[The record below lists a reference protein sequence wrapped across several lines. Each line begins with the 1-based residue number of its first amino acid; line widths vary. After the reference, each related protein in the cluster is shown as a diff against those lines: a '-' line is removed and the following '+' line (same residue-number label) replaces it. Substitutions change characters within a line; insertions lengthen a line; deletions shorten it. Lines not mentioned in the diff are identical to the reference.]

1 MAEVNSHT
9 NYKNKMTKE
18 EIEALAKAFATA
30 SGHLDPKG
38 FSEAVFSVYDLPI
51 EITQQHSIGVTP
63 IDVVIAPPSQPITTS
78 APNKIVI
85 DTAPVEPITDV
96 TEPIGEP
103 IPETIDT
110 QPVDTG
116 V

>member
-1 MAEVNSHT
+1 
-9 NYKNKMTKE
+9 MTKE
-18 EIEALAKAFATA
+18 QIEALAKAFATA

-38 FSEAVFSVYDLPI
+38 FSEAVSSVYELPI
-51 EITQQHSIGVTP
+51 EITPQQHGIGITP
-63 IDVVIAPPSQPITTS
+63 IDVVIAPPSRPITTS

-85 DTAPVEPITDV
+85 DTTPVESVTDV
-96 TEPIGEP
+96 TEPISEP